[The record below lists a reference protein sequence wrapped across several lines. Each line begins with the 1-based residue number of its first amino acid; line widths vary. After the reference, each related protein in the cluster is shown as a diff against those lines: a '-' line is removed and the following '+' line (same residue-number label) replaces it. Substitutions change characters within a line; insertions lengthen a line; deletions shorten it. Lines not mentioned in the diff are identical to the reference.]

1 MRYGSVDIAS
11 VSSFIWI
18 TDEGGKKLAGGEVAT
33 EKDALQRAFRPYV
46 KHGLKIAIEAG
57 NQTAWIY
64 DCLVETGAEVIVVNP
79 NKVKLI
85 AESRRK
91 TDKIDAKILCEL
103 LRGNLLPRPVH
114 MPSPEARSLRT
125 LLNARRQLL
134 RNRTQLCNTVRGVLR
149 QEGVRLK
156 ARGLNSKKAWQEQMS
171 AQYKGAHIPT
181 ILRAYY
187 PAFEALTQS
196 LRELNKEL
204 KLKAEQ
210 DPRVE
215 LLKTMPMV
223 GVIAALTLIAAI
235 DDEARFTSSRQLVSY
250 SGLAPIVRQSG
261 ERATY
266 GPISREGRRELR
278 AIWVQIAH
286 LVATDDSGP
295 ARPLRR
301 WFLKVAHRRGKK
313 TALVALARKLL
324 TIALQMLKTGEV
336 YEAKRLVRKSA
347 A

>member
-1 MRYGSVDIAS
+1 
-11 VSSFIWI
+11 
-18 TDEGGKKLAGGEVAT
+18 
-33 EKDALQRAFRPYV
+33 
-46 KHGLKIAIEAG
+46 
-57 NQTAWIY
+57 
-64 DCLVETGAEVIVVNP
+64 VVNP

-114 MPSPEARSLRT
+114 MPSPEARSLRC
-125 LLNARRQLL
+125 LLNARRQLI
-134 RNRTQLCNTVRGVLR
+134 RNRTQLCNTVRGILR
-149 QEGVRLK
+149 QAGLRLK
-156 ARGLNSKKAWQEQMS
+156 ARGLNSKKAWQELMT
-171 AQYKGAHIPT
+171 AKFKEAHIAV
-181 ILRAYY
+181 ILRAYF

-196 LRELNKEL
+196 VQELNKEL
-204 KLKAEQ
+204 KQKAENE
-210 DPRVE
+210 PRVE

-223 GVIAALTLIAAI
+223 GLIGALTLIAAV
-235 DDEARFTSSRQLVSY
+235 DDEARFKSSRQLVSY

-286 LVATDDSGP
+286 LVANDPSGP
-295 ARPLRR
+295 AKPLRD

-324 TIALQMLKTGEV
+324 TIALQMLRTGTV
-336 YEAKRLVRKSA
+336 YDASQLAKA
-347 A
+347 E

>member
-11 VSSFIWI
+11 VSSFVWV
-18 TDEGGKKLAGGEVAT
+18 TDEGGTKLTGGEIAT
-33 EKDALQRAFRPYV
+33 EKDALQRMFRPHV
-46 KHGLKIAIEAG
+46 KYGLKIAIEAG

-64 DCLVETGAEVIVVNP
+64 DCLKETGAEVVVVNP
-79 NKVKLI
+79 SKVKLI

-114 MPSPEARSLRT
+114 MPSPEARSLRS
-125 LLNARRQLL
+125 LLNARRQLV
-134 RNRTQLCNTVRGVLR
+134 RSRTQICNTVRGVLR
-149 QEGVRLK
+149 QEGIRLK
-156 ARGLNSKKAWQEQMS
+156 ARGLNSQKAWNELL
-171 AQYKGAHIPT
+171 ARTFKAPHVLP
-181 ILRAYY
+181 ILQQFYSV
-187 PAFEALTQS
+187 FEAQTAA
-196 LRELNKEL
+196 LRGLNKEL
-204 KLKAEQ
+204 NQKATD

-223 GVIAALTLIAAI
+223 GVIAALTLIAAV
-235 DDEARFTSSRQLVSY
+235 DDEDRFSSSRQLVSY

-278 AIWVQIAH
+278 GIWVQIAH
-286 LVATDDSGP
+286 LVATDES
-295 ARPLRR
+295 AAAKPLRR

-324 TIALQMLKTGEV
+324 TIALQMMRTGEV
-336 YEAKRLVRKSA
+336 YDAKRLVKKA